1 LASKKAQQLVLVG
14 GVEAPKKYE
23 SSSMKTVR
31 QLLYKET
38 CVSIAFVAMGFL
50 ALFFFFDLV
59 DELSHIGKS
68 FAGGTFGSYQIQH
81 ALLYVALLI
90 PTHLYELLPITV
102 LIGGVFVMARL
113 AHSSEFTILRTS
125 GLGPDLALRLMLIL
139 GLVLVVITFV
149 IGDYIAPA
157 ADKTAQLLKARYLG
171 QISVGQ
177 TGAWLK
183 EKKDNKSYA
192 VNVSAM
198 SANADMLNVRLFEFD
213 AAGSILSTTHAK
225 EAVFESDKSWT
236 LKNVRRSEYAI
247 DGTVSSTTK
256 DATKEHT
263 LKNKQASIKQSQLE
277 TYRWPTNLNAD
288 MVTVALL
295 KPDRMGTVDLFQY
308 IRHLDANKQVAQLYE
323 IQFWKKVFYPISCV
337 VMLVLALPFAY
348 LHFRSGG
355 ITAYV
360 FGGVMVGISFFVLNN
375 IFDYFGNL
383 LAWNPLFTA
392 AAPSMVYLLLS
403 LVAFSALVFKR

>member
-1 LASKKAQQLVLVG
+1 
-14 GVEAPKKYE
+14 
-23 SSSMKTVR
+23 MKTVR

-38 CVSIAFVAMGFL
+38 FISIALVAMGFL

-68 FAGGTFGSYQIQH
+68 IAGGTFGTYQIQH

-90 PTHLYELLPITV
+90 PNHLYELLPITV
-102 LIGGVFVMARL
+102 LIGGVFVMARF

-125 GLGPDLALRLMLIL
+125 GLGPGLALKLMLML
-139 GLVLVVITFV
+139 GVSLVAITFV
-149 IGDYIAPA
+149 IGDYVAPA

-198 SANADMLNVRLFEFD
+198 SANADMLNVRVFEFD

-225 EAVFESDKSWT
+225 EAVFENDKSWT
-236 LKNVRRSEYAI
+236 LKNVRRSDYAI
-247 DGTVSSTTK
+247 DGTTSSTTK
-256 DATKEHT
+256 AGTV
-263 LKNKQASIKQSQLE
+263 KNNLPNIKQSQLA
-277 TYRWPTNLNAD
+277 TYRWPTELNAD

-295 KPDRMGTVDLFQY
+295 KPDRMGTIDLYQY

-323 IQFWKKVFYPISCV
+323 IQFWKKVFYPLSCI

-392 AAPSMVYLLLS
+392 AAPSMVYLMLS
-403 LVAFSALVFKR
+403 LVAFSVLVFKR

>member
-1 LASKKAQQLVLVG
+1 
-14 GVEAPKKYE
+14 
-23 SSSMKTVR
+23 MKTIR

-38 CVSIAFVAMGFL
+38 FISIAFVAMGFL

-59 DELSHIGKS
+59 DELPHIGKS
-68 FAGGTFGSYQIQH
+68 FAGGMFGSYQIQH
-81 ALLYVALLI
+81 ALLYVTLLI
-90 PTHLYELLPITV
+90 PNHLYELLPIAV
-102 LIGGVFVMARL
+102 LIGGVFVMARF

-125 GLGPDLALRLMLIL
+125 GLGPGLALRLMLVL
-139 GLVLVVITFV
+139 GAALVAITFV
-149 IGDYIAPA
+149 IGDYVAPL
-157 ADKTAQLLKARYLG
+157 ADKTSQLLKARYLG
-171 QISVGQ
+171 QISIGQ

-183 EKKDNKSYA
+183 EKKGNKSYA

-198 SANADMLNVRLFEFD
+198 SANTVMLNVRVFEFD
-213 AAGSILSTTHAK
+213 TAGSILSTTHAK
-225 EAVFESDKSWT
+225 EAVFENDNSWT
-236 LKNVRRSEYAI
+236 LKNVRKSDYAI
-247 DGTVSSTTK
+247 DGRAGNASSNSTK
-256 DATKEHT
+256 DATAKT
-263 LKNKQASIKQSQLE
+263 KTASIKQSQLE
-277 TYRWPTNLNAD
+277 TYRWPTELNAN

-295 KPDRMGTVDLFQY
+295 KPDRMGTLDLYQY

-323 IQFWKKVFYPISCV
+323 IQFWKKVFYPLSCI

>member
-1 LASKKAQQLVLVG
+1 
-14 GVEAPKKYE
+14 
-23 SSSMKTVR
+23 MKTIR

-38 CVSIAFVAMGFL
+38 FMSIAFVAMGFL

-59 DELSHIGKS
+59 DELPQIGKS
-68 FAGGTFGSYQIQH
+68 FAAGQFGKYQVQH
-81 ALLYVALLI
+81 ALLFVMLLI
-90 PTHLYELLPITV
+90 PNHLYELLPIAV
-102 LIGGVFVMARL
+102 LIGGVFVMARF

-125 GLGPDLALRLMLIL
+125 GLGPGLALRLMLVL
-139 GLVLVVITFV
+139 GAALVAITFV
-149 IGDYIAPA
+149 IGDYVAPL

-171 QISVGQ
+171 QISIGQ

-183 EKKDNKSYA
+183 EKKGNKSYA

-198 SANADMLNVRLFEFD
+198 SANADMLNVRVFEFD
-213 AAGSILSTTHAK
+213 AGGSILSTTHAK
-225 EAVFESDKSWT
+225 EAVFGNDKSWT
-236 LKNVRRSEYAI
+236 LKDVRRSDYAI
-247 DGTVSSTTK
+247 ETTTK
-256 DATKEHT
+256 
-263 LKNKQASIKQSQLE
+263 NKAASIKQTQLE
-277 TYRWPTNLNAD
+277 TYRWPTDLNAD
-288 MVTVALL
+288 MVSVALL
-295 KPDRMGTVDLFQY
+295 KPDRMGTIDLYQY

-323 IQFWKKVFYPISCV
+323 IQFWKKVFYPLSCI

-392 AAPSMVYLLLS
+392 AAPSLVYSLLS
-403 LVAFSALVFKR
+403 LIAFSLLVFRR

>member
-1 LASKKAQQLVLVG
+1 
-14 GVEAPKKYE
+14 
-23 SSSMKTVR
+23 MKTIR

-38 CVSIAFVAMGFL
+38 FISIAFVAMGFL

-59 DELSHIGKS
+59 DELPHIGKS
-68 FAGGTFGSYQIQH
+68 FAGGMFGTYQIQH
-81 ALLYVALLI
+81 ALLYLALLI
-90 PTHLYELLPITV
+90 PNHLYELLPIAV
-102 LIGGVFVMARL
+102 LIGGVFVMARF

-125 GLGPDLALRLMLIL
+125 GLGPGLALRLMLVL
-139 GLVLVVITFV
+139 GAALVAITFV
-149 IGDYIAPA
+149 IGDYVAPL
-157 ADKTAQLLKARYLG
+157 ADKTSQLLKARYLG
-171 QISVGQ
+171 QISIGQ

-183 EKKDNKSYA
+183 EKKGNKSYA

-198 SANADMLNVRLFEFD
+198 SANTVMLNVRVFEFD
-213 AAGSILSTTHAK
+213 TAGSILSTTHAK
-225 EAVFESDKSWT
+225 EAVFENDNSWT
-236 LKNVRRSEYAI
+236 LKNVRKSDYAI
-247 DGTVSSTTK
+247 DGRAGNASSNSTK
-256 DATKEHT
+256 DATAKT
-263 LKNKQASIKQSQLE
+263 KTASIKQSQLE
-277 TYRWPTNLNAD
+277 RYRWPTELNAN

-295 KPDRMGTVDLFQY
+295 KPDRMGTLDLYQY

-323 IQFWKKVFYPISCV
+323 IQFWKKVFYPLSCI

>member
-1 LASKKAQQLVLVG
+1 
-14 GVEAPKKYE
+14 
-23 SSSMKTVR
+23 MKTIR

-38 CVSIAFVAMGFL
+38 FYSIALVAMGFL

-59 DELSHIGKS
+59 DELPHIGKS
-68 FAGGTFGSYQIQH
+68 FAGGMFGTYQIQH

-90 PTHLYELLPITV
+90 PNHLYELLPIAV

-125 GLGPDLALRLMLIL
+125 GLGPGLALRLMLVL
-139 GLVLVVITFV
+139 GAALVAITFV
-149 IGDYIAPA
+149 IGDYVAPL
-157 ADKTAQLLKARYLG
+157 ADKTSQLLKARYLG
-171 QISVGQ
+171 QISIGQ

-183 EKKDNKSYA
+183 EKKGNKSYA

-198 SANADMLNVRLFEFD
+198 SANSDMLNVRVFEFD
-213 AAGSILSTTHAK
+213 IAGSILSTTHAK
-225 EAVFESDKSWT
+225 EAVFENDKSWT
-236 LKNVRRSEYAI
+236 LKNVRRSDYAI
-247 DGTVSSTTK
+247 DGMVSNSSSNTSSNSTKTATVQS
-256 DATKEHT
+256 
-263 LKNKQASIKQSQLE
+263 KQASIKQSQSE
-277 TYRWPTNLNAD
+277 TYRWPTELNAD
-288 MVTVALL
+288 MITVALL
-295 KPDRMGTVDLFQY
+295 KPDRMGTLDLYQY

-323 IQFWKKVFYPISCV
+323 IQFWKKVFYPLSCI

-383 LAWNPLFTA
+383 LVWNPLFTA
-392 AAPSMVYLLLS
+392 AAPSMVYLMLS
-403 LVAFSALVFKR
+403 LVAFSALVFRR